1 MKKLL
6 TFVVVIIYLFSTSS
20 VAFAAQESILVDGQ
34 DVTAANNGII
44 FNAINVS
51 ADVPAGQALNDTA
64 GVSADNNA
72 QTGTRVDFE
81 GSSAVSG
88 SIGEVADAIVTV
100 TGGIAGSQVTVTG
113 SAYVTNLNITGTGEI
128 ELDAAS
134 TIGTT
139 TFTGAGT
146 LDLDATLTGNVVNT
160 GASGA
165 IDLAAGSNLTGTITT
180 NADNQGTLTLSG
192 DGNSTVSGAVG
203 TSAILDLATITKSG
217 TGTGT
222 FSSDVFAR
230 DTKVTG
236 TGTIAFAGDTTTNVD
251 FDANGT
257 VTLAA
262 GKTLTGTVLNSTDEF
277 GTLTF
282 LGASTTGGAI
292 GTATTGDLLA
302 VNVNAGTLT
311 LGHNIAALTT
321 TVNNAAT
328 LSPNA
333 NRTITGDLTLAGTST
348 LNIGTN
354 TLTLAGTGIYTQGAN
369 TTLAVGMEGT
379 SSGQVVGAG
388 NAVVNAGSTVNI
400 TTTSTYIPNKTTYTI
415 VDGAGGAGVN
425 VPTTITDNNRFV
437 TFSGASSNGDLILTA
452 SRTNSFD
459 KIATDS
465 NASAAGVALDSAGE
479 AGATGDML
487 GVLNTL
493 ESLSDSEI
501 SSALDTVV
509 PVVDAGTINAT
520 TTTSNNF
527 ITLAI
532 ERVVRSVTKF
542 VRNTDDKANSG
553 FSAGDKEKL
562 NGIWAKGFGSYLTQ
576 DERKGIKGY
585 DATTFGTVLG
595 IDRLFK
601 NNITLGIG
609 GGWAYGDV
617 DSDVNNGE
625 TNIDSAQA
633 VVYGGYENTD
643 IPYFVNFA
651 GAFAYN
657 WYDGKRDITIGPS
670 ISRTADA
677 DYDGQQYS
685 VYLGGGYDVPVS
697 GIVNFTFTPLLS
709 LQWSRLHLDSYTE
722 TGADSLNLSVE
733 SQDYDVLQSGVGGR
747 IAHPI
752 KLKTCTLTP
761 EIYGKWLY
769 DFLGEEVAMTST
781 FTGGGGS
788 FETKGFKPARSSF
801 NGGTK
806 LALEFSRDLALMGE
820 YGVEVKED
828 FLGQY
833 GTITVKYN
841 F

>member
-1 MKKLL
+1 MRKSA
-6 TFVVVIIYLFSTSS
+6 TFLVVIIYLFSTSS
-20 VAFAAQESILVDGQ
+20 VAFAAQESITVDGQ
-34 DVTAANNGII
+34 DVTPTNNGII
-44 FNAINVS
+44 FGANAVS
-51 ADVPAGQALNDTA
+51 AHVHGAQALNDTG
-64 GVSADNNA
+64 GVSADNNTK
-72 QTGTRVDFE
+72 TGTMVNFV
-81 GSSAVSG
+81 GPSNVSG
-88 SIGEVADAIVTV
+88 SIGEVADPIGTV
-100 TGGIAGSQVTVTG
+100 AGGLTAAQVTVTG
-113 SAYVTNLNITGTGEI
+113 SVYATNLNITATGEI
-128 ELDAAS
+128 ELHAAS

-139 TFTGAGT
+139 TFTGAGI

-160 GASGA
+160 GASGN

-203 TSAILDLATITKSG
+203 TSAVLDLTTITKSG

-222 FSSDVFAR
+222 FSSDVFAK

-236 TGTIAFAGDTTTNVD
+236 TGTIAFGGNTTTNVD

-282 LGASTTGGAI
+282 LGTSTTGGAI
-292 GTATTGDLLA
+292 GAAGGGDLLA
-302 VNVNAGTLT
+302 VNANAGTLT

-321 TVNNAAT
+321 TMNNAAI
-328 LSPNA
+328 LLPNG
-333 NRTITGDLTLAGTST
+333 NRTITGNLTLAGTGT

-388 NAVVNAGSTVNI
+388 NAIVNAGSAVTI
-400 TTTSTYIPNKTTYTI
+400 TTTSTYIPNGTTYKVI
-415 VDGAGGAGVN
+415 DGAGGANVN
-425 VPTTITDNNRFV
+425 VPTTITDNNRFI
-437 TFSGASSNGDLILTA
+437 TFSGTSSIGDLILTA

-493 ESLSDSEI
+493 EGLSDSEI
-501 SSALDTVV
+501 SPALDTIV
-509 PVVDAGTINAT
+509 PVADAGTINAT
-520 TTTSNNF
+520 TTFSNNF

-532 ERVVRSVTKF
+532 ERVGQNVTRF
-542 VRNTDDKANSG
+542 VRNTNDKATSG
-553 FSAGDKEKL
+553 FSAGDKENL
-562 NGIWAKGFGSYLTQ
+562 NGVWAKGFGSYLTQ

-585 DATTFGTVLG
+585 DATTFGTALG
-595 IDRLFK
+595 IDRLFRD
-601 NNITLGIG
+601 NITLGIS

-617 DSDVNNGE
+617 DSDVNDAE
-625 TNIDSAQA
+625 TDIDSAQ
-633 VVYGGYENTD
+633 VVAYGGYENAD
-643 IPYFVNFA
+643 VPYFVNIA

-657 WYDGKRDITIGPS
+657 WYDGKRNITIGPS
-670 ISRTADA
+670 ISRTANA
-677 DYDGQQYS
+677 DYSGQQYS

-697 GIVNFTFTPLLS
+697 GIVNFTFTPLVS
-709 LQWSRLHLDSYTE
+709 LQWSRLNVDSYTE
-722 TGADSLNLSVE
+722 TDADSLNLSVE
-733 SQDYDVLQSGVGGR
+733 EQDYDILQSGVGAR
-747 IAHPI
+747 VAHSI
-752 KLKTCTLTP
+752 KLESCTLTP

-769 DFLGEEVAMTST
+769 DFIGDEVSMTST
-781 FTGGGGS
+781 FTGGGAS
-788 FETKGFKPARSSF
+788 FETKGFKPARHSG
-801 NGGTK
+801 NVGTK
-806 LALEFSRDLALMGE
+806 LAVAFERDLSLIGE

-833 GTITVKYN
+833 GTVTVKYK